1 MTRSQPAN
9 RDPLTP
15 AFTLIELI
23 AVLALLAT
31 LMAVVAPRLAGS
43 MRRRNL
49 QQEAARLVALSE
61 YGRDQAIARGAPM
74 IVWMDQETSWIGLQ
88 PKPGFPTNNTPNLEF
103 QLPDDLQIQV
113 GTRPGNFQS
122 SPSQLL
128 TLMEFSPEGNVE
140 LQSAQTILLQD
151 KSGSTAFVT
160 LKTNGWGYETLTE
173 QDYELRLRQ
182 LPQ

>member
-1 MTRSQPAN
+1 MTRRQPAH
-9 RDPLTP
+9 RSPLEP

-61 YGRDQAIARGAPM
+61 HGRDQAISRGTPM
-74 IVWMDQETSWIGLQ
+74 IVWMDQQTSWIGLQ
-88 PKPGFPTNNTPNLEF
+88 PKPGFPTNQTPNMEF
-103 QLPDDLQIQV
+103 QLPADLQIQI
-113 GTRPGNFQS
+113 GNNTGNLQP

-151 KSGSTAFVT
+151 KSGSTAIVT

-173 QDYELRLRQ
+173 EDYELRLRQ